1 MQHTTSHEQK
11 GVSQM
16 EDGTD
21 LVKRLRHFGKS
32 LPPENDNTH
41 RYEAELT
48 LRAADHIEKLEATIA
63 ACKEAGFVDENGN
76 VRKVLGTLPVLA
88 SGEIVVSFEECVF
101 AVSEHGIVECDV
113 ALGKRPTA
121 GWVKPHPTQNVWIE
135 YDIGKCYSTPEAAE
149 KARRDEEA
157 K

>member
-1 MQHTTSHEQK
+1 MNTTTHEQK

-16 EDGTD
+16 SDGTD

-48 LRAADHIEKLEATIA
+48 LRAADHIEKLEATLA
-63 ACKEAGFVDENGN
+63 ACEQAINTSRFGFQPTDKAGIAGAVESIANERDALRLEIW
-76 VRKVLGTLPVLA
+76 TLEGIA
-88 SGEIVVSFEECVF
+88 S
-101 AVSEHGIVECDV
+101 H
-113 ALGKRPTA
+113 K
-121 GWVKPHPTQNVWIE
+121 
-135 YDIGKCYSTPEAAE
+135 AAE